1 MNHKKQNLLNNN
13 RGIAYIALILFGFT
27 IFLLSGSPAYAGE
40 KLKVAVYDFEAYGVP
55 ENVAQSA
62 TDLLRT
68 ELFRGGYFHVM
79 ERKQMEKIL
88 KEQKFQLSGAVAE
101 EELINLGRILSVQL
115 MAMGSMNRLGRKYI
129 INLRLVDVEEG
140 RLKAAETIEVS
151 SEDEIHNGIKSLA
164 KKIAEIIPVRGKVIK
179 IQVDEV
185 VVSLGSMD
193 KIDKGA
199 MLKVQRF
206 GETFKD
212 PSTGKELG
220 RAITRVATLRVEE
233 VIGEQLSKAKVVEE
247 SENIQVGDM
256 VMIQMQSTPGPQKK
270 GGSFWDKMRETSPGA
285 APATPSEP
293 AVTDGQKKPVLPP
306 PSF

>member
-1 MNHKKQNLLNNN
+1 MNHNKQNSCKQSNSV
-13 RGIAYIALILFGFT
+13 AYLALILLGIS
-27 IFLLSGSPAYAGE
+27 IFLLSGRSANAGE

-140 RLKAAETIEVS
+140 RLKAAETVEVS
-151 SEDEIHNGIKSLA
+151 SEDEIHNGIKSLS
-164 KKIAEIIPVRGKVIK
+164 KRIAEIVPVRGKVIK

-233 VIGEQLSKAKVVEE
+233 VIGEQISKAKVVEE
-247 SENIQVGDM
+247 SENIQVGDV
-256 VMIQMQSTPGPQKK
+256 VMILTGAGSTKQS
-270 GGSFWDKMRETSPGA
+270 GSSSERERDKSKEVYPSP
-285 APATPSEP
+285 PPSPSSPDEI
-293 AVTDGQKKPVLPP
+293 KKPVLPP